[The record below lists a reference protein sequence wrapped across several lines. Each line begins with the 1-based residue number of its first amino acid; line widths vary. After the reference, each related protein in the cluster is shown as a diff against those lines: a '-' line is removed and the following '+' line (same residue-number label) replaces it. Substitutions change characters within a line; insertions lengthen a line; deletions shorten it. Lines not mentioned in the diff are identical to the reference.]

1 MEPDSLFLKEVDNCY
16 RDIKKKMEGKD
27 WEGKS
32 LIVLAIDE
40 KEGELK
46 VAYKGKKI
54 CLLHTI
60 FRALND
66 NKVFE
71 QIVEDAIIIKKK
83 ILSIGKNERNINHIN

>member
-1 MEPDSLFLKEVDNCY
+1 MEPDSLFLKEVGNCY
-16 RDIKKKMEGKD
+16 RDIKTKMEGKD

-46 VAYKGKKI
+46 VVYKGRKI

-60 FRALND
+60 VRALND
-66 NKVFE
+66 SEEFE
-71 QIVEDAIIIKKK
+71 QIVEDAIFLKKK
-83 ILSIGKNERNINHIN
+83 ILSKGKDERNINHIN